1 MKVSVSSV
9 LVFASGVIAD
19 GRFCSWPL
27 VRNIQSVTPV
37 WTAPQLVSGVFVG
50 PSSTT
55 GSISAGYSYTQSWT
69 ITGGLSGSAGI
80 AGIANLG
87 VTTSYGQTTAKGTSL
102 TVGITCPANV
112 RCGLTASTY
121 VLQVQGT
128 ETMYRCG
135 SSQMYD
141 QRWPCQDS
149 APSHCPTMFWNTTD
163 AVTKPF
169 TAVSGTLF
177 LSCTY
182 YNDAS
187 LLYIADHFVSCF
199 FLVPAPRQEQVQR
212 QRASVGR
219 VQRLLSRY
227 GLRWYAALPGLLS
240 RGLIK
245 L

>member
-169 TAVSGTLF
+169 TAYLPLAKSKSNVNELLSVEYNACSAGMDYAGVNLAPHVSGSGATDSREASG
-177 LSCTY
+177 LSVQWHW
-182 YNDAS
+182 
-187 LLYIADHFVSCF
+187 IKI
-199 FLVPAPRQEQVQR
+199 QV
-212 QRASVGR
+212 
-219 VQRLLSRY
+219 
-227 GLRWYAALPGLLS
+227 
-240 RGLIK
+240 
-245 L
+245 

>member
-1 MKVSVSSV
+1 MKASIPSI
-9 LVFASGVIAD
+9 LLFASGVIAD

-69 ITGGLSGSAGI
+69 ITGGVSGSAGI
-80 AGIANLG
+80 LGIANLG

-121 VLQVQGT
+121 VLEVVGT

-135 SSQMYD
+135 SKNLYD
-141 QRWPCQDS
+141 QSYPCQDS
-149 APSHCPTMFWNTTD
+149 APDHCPTMFWNTTSG
-163 AVTKPF
+163 VTKPF
-169 TAVSGTLF
+169 TAYLPLAKSKSNV
-177 LSCTY
+177 
-182 YNDAS
+182 D
-187 LLYIADHFVSCF
+187 
-199 FLVPAPRQEQVQR
+199 E
-212 QRASVGR
+212 
-219 VQRLLSRY
+219 LLSVEY
-227 GLRWYAALPGLLS
+227 NACSAGMDYAGMPRCPGY
-240 RGLIK
+240 
-245 L
+245 